1 MNRPVIGNAFYFSWK
16 YLYDKNLFE
25 LMLNDMFPN
34 EKPLSSQ
41 RIRFNAYSFQPLG
54 QMPIGKNMLTSSHT
68 LTDPGSPR
76 QRMIRVSF
84 ITEKQRSFRFHE
96 TILRL
101 GEPGSLG
108 SHMTSPIS
116 SWLHSNQELQR
127 RHMAA
132 AIASQ
137 VESLGPRDQNCKE
150 AIISEKNIPRWWFH
164 VFF

>member
-1 MNRPVIGNAFYFSWK
+1 
-16 YLYDKNLFE
+16 
-25 LMLNDMFPN
+25 MFPN
-34 EKPLSSQ
+34 EKPRSSQ

-96 TILRL
+96 TILRF

-150 AIISEKNIPRWWFH
+150 AIISGKTWKNIQWQLL
-164 VFF
+164 